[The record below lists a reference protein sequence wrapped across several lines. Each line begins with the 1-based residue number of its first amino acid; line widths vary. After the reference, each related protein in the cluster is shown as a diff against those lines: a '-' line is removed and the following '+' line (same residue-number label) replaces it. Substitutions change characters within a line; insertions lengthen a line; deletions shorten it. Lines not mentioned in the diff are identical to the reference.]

1 LKRTL
6 TELVAQRDAQDLER
20 RHEKQRDLEV
30 REVRYR
36 VMEEFLKL
44 RARGSDSNLLA
55 RWVAILEDGFTLTLP
70 KTEYRAMVE
79 KRQTSIDNN
88 GTTIKSEAHA
98 SSNASGQVLR
108 GATECLE
115 DASKVASFINTLI
128 TSNNPSPNN
137 IVTMSYLCDRKHF
150 MMDGVSAVLDWSG
163 STSGATTQGAISELN
178 VKGCMRATFS
188 PASNKLIC
196 AELLFD
202 TGSVSSYLNT
212 LMHSQQVRPSINGN
226 SMNNSCVAD
235 TDALLDSVLPPA
247 TSEVNGMSSN
257 ITLISYEKGDS
268 SSDEEYTRSN

>member
-1 LKRTL
+1 
-6 TELVAQRDAQDLER
+6 
-20 RHEKQRDLEV
+20 
-30 REVRYR
+30 
-36 VMEEFLKL
+36 M
-44 RARGSDSNLLA
+44 
-55 RWVAILEDGFTLTLP
+55 AILEDGFTLTLP

-79 KRQTSIDNN
+79 KRQTSIDN
-88 GTTIKSEAHA
+88 KSGAP
-98 SSNASGQVLR
+98 GQVLR

-115 DASKVASFINTLI
+115 DASKVTSFINTLI
-128 TSNNPSPNN
+128 TSNNQPPNN

-163 STSGATTQGAISELN
+163 STSGATTQGAVSELN

-202 TGSVSSYLNT
+202 TGSISSYLNT
-212 LMHSQQVRPSINGN
+212 LMHNQQVSPSINGN
-226 SMNNSCVAD
+226 LMNNSCIAD

-247 TSEVNGMSSN
+247 SSEVNNISSK

-268 SSDEEYTRSN
+268 SSDEEYVR